1 MIWDGR
7 AHSNTKITA
16 EYCER
21 SIIKIKAVK
30 WQDDGVWCGSV
41 PALPACHTWG
51 ASYEQLV
58 EMLEDA
64 ILRWLDVA
72 SQLEELAP
80 EKLLIELSV
89 GNLFPV
95 KLFLDC

>member
-1 MIWDGR
+1 
-7 AHSNTKITA
+7 
-16 EYCER
+16 
-21 SIIKIKAVK
+21 
-30 WQDDGVWCGSV
+30 
-41 PALPACHTWG
+41 
-51 ASYEQLV
+51 
-58 EMLEDA
+58 MLEDA